1 MTKEFFQLLVEQLV
15 TPDFGMF
22 AWLEETRCFW
32 FASTGAALEA
42 EAEFLLVGLV
52 VGLAIHNG
60 VILDLHF
67 PRTHTPT
74 HTRAPPPSRS
84 ALLPLADCTI
94 ATPSHRA
101 SDPVACAF
109 ALCPRARVYRY
120 RPAMAAPDE

>member
-52 VGLAIHNG
+52 GARSSCSSCECSIKYRGLTGSHLG
-60 VILDLHF
+60 E
-67 PRTHTPT
+67 R
-74 HTRAPPPSRS
+74 SR
-84 ALLPLADCTI
+84 
-94 ATPSHRA
+94 
-101 SDPVACAF
+101 
-109 ALCPRARVYRY
+109 
-120 RPAMAAPDE
+120 